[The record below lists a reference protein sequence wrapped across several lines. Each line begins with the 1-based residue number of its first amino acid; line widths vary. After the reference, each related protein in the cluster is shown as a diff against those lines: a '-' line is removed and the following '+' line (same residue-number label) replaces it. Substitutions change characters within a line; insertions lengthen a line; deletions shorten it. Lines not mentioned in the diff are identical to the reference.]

1 MFIKKNRKNSK
12 KGKRIRNY
20 YHLYLYLLSISVF
33 LNYYLYLY
41 LLLSISVFLDIAK
54 SAYFW

>member
-20 YHLYLYLLSISVF
+20 Y
-33 LNYYLYLY
+33 YLYLY
-41 LLLSISVFLDIAK
+41 LLSISVFLDIAK